1 MQSIFSVDANTLIVA
16 GVIACVA
23 GVVRGITGFGGAMV
37 MAPPLALLLGPQLA
51 VPVILVLES
60 VAAAPMLV
68 QTRHRVQWKVIGAII
83 LAACV
88 TVPLGVLMLVAVD
101 PTIIRRA
108 IAITVIVFA
117 IVLLRGWRYAGR
129 PRLATSVGLGAV
141 SGAMLGA
148 TSIGG
153 PPVILYLLSGPDPIE
168 TTRANL
174 TLYVAV
180 SSLIGVAML
189 WQQGVFDA
197 QGRLDVGVARAAV
210 LPGTRTWSAAVP
222 ALQRYALSSVHVAVA
237 DRRFDWHSARLIA
250 KDETMDADHY
260 PISQLVD

>member
-1 MQSIFSVDANTLIVA
+1 MQSIFSVDTSTLIVA
-16 GVIACVA
+16 GLIACGA
-23 GVVRGITGFGGAMV
+23 GTVRGITGFGGAMV
-37 MAPPLALLLGPQLA
+37 MAPPLALLLGPKLA

-68 QTRHRVQWKVIGAII
+68 KTRHRVQWKVIGAII

-88 TVPLGVLMLVAVD
+88 TVPLGVLALIAVD
-101 PTIIRRA
+101 PNIIRRA
-108 IAITVIVFA
+108 IAITVILFA

-129 PRLATSVGLGAV
+129 PRLTTSVGLGAV

-197 QGRLDVGVARAAV
+197 RAGWTSLLLSPPYYVGLLAGLRLFPRVSD
-210 LPGTRTWSAAVP
+210 TRFRQFT
-222 ALQRYALSSVHVAVA
+222 LLL
-237 DRRFDWHSARLIA
+237 LIVVSTGILLA
-250 KDETMDADHY
+250 
-260 PISQLVD
+260 

>member
-1 MQSIFSVDANTLIVA
+1 M
-16 GVIACVA
+16 
-23 GVVRGITGFGGAMV
+23 
-37 MAPPLALLLGPQLA
+37 
-51 VPVILVLES
+51 PVILVLES

-68 QTRHRVQWKVIGAII
+68 QTRHRVQWKVIGAIL

-88 TVPLGVLMLVAVD
+88 TVPLGVLALVAVD
-101 PTIIRRA
+101 PIIIRRA
-108 IAITVIVFA
+108 IAVTVIVFA

-129 PRLATSVGLGAV
+129 PRLATSVGLGAI
-141 SGAMLGA
+141 SGAMVGA

-180 SSLIGVAML
+180 ISLISVVIL

-197 QGRLDVGVARAAV
+197 RPAGCRCCSRRRTTSAFSLVCGYFHASAIRAFV
-210 LPGTRTWSAAVP
+210 
-222 ALQRYALSSVHVAVA
+222 SS
-237 DRRFDWHSARLIA
+237 RCCC
-250 KDETMDADHY
+250 
-260 PISQLVD
+260 